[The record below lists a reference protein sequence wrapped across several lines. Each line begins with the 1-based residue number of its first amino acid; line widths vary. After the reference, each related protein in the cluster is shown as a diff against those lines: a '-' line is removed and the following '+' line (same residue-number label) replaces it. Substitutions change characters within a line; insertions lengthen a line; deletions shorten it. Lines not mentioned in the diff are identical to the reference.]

1 MRDGEIRQGLA
12 CIGRTLVLLRE
23 MGHKSKVFDGNVA
36 NRFLGSIEGVG
47 ETSSWAITVTQETHG
62 GRW

>member
-1 MRDGEIRQGLA
+1 MKWVTRVRSSDGY
-12 CIGRTLVLLRE
+12 V
-23 MGHKSKVFDGNVA
+23 D
-36 NRFLGSIEGVG
+36 NRFLGSNGVG